1 MTAMRSLRHRCT
13 ALLVIVL
20 LAVSGRAAAQERP
33 AQPSRA
39 DTSAKPHD
47 EKLAEARARYERGIK
62 LFEDGAYDASRS
74 EFERAYAL
82 VPSYKL
88 LYNIGLVKQQ
98 LSDFVG
104 ALENFQQYQ
113 AEGGEQI
120 SAERRAEIARLMAE
134 LRPRIGRLQLRIN
147 EPGATVA
154 VDDVVVDYDGQ
165 PLLLNPGRRRVTVS
179 KSGKTPLTKA
189 VDIVG
194 SETAELDFQLTDNK
208 VVVMVESGRRVPW
221 GWWIAAGLMAAG
233 ATGTGLWALST
244 RDELRDA
251 KEREAIPNPRTLD
264 SLSTRSTVLGVT
276 TDALIVGAAVSGIVA
291 TYLTVKWGN
300 ERTAP
305 APATPKAVRVV
316 PTIQSL
322 SLSGTF

>member
-1 MTAMRSLRHRCT
+1 MRLPRHCWTAPLVF
-13 ALLVIVL
+13 ALLT
-20 LAVSGRAAAQERP
+20 VSGGAFAQERS
-33 AQPSRA
+33 AQPART
-39 DTSAKPHD
+39 DTSAKQQD

-62 LFEDGAYDASRS
+62 LFEDGAFDASRS

-104 ALENFQQYQ
+104 ALEYFQRYQ
-113 AEGGEQI
+113 AEGGDQI
-120 SAERRAEIARLMAE
+120 SAERRAEISKLMVE
-134 LRPRIGRLQLRIN
+134 LRPRIGRLQLTIN

-154 VDDVVVDYDGQ
+154 VDDVLIDYDGH

-179 KSGKTPLTKA
+179 KSGKTPLTQA

-194 SETAELDFQLTDNK
+194 SETAHLDFHLTDNK
-208 VVVMVESGRRVPW
+208 VVVVVNNGRRVPW
-221 GWWIAAGLMAAG
+221 GWWIAAGIMAAG

-244 RDELRDA
+244 RDELREA
-251 KEREAIPNPRTLD
+251 KEREAVPDPRALD

-276 TDALIVGAAVSGIVA
+276 TDALIAGAAVSGIVA

-300 ERTAP
+300 EQSSP
-305 APATPKAVRVV
+305 TPGTKAVSIV
-316 PTIQSL
+316 PTPRSL